1 MINDSLVKLSVIIAF
16 SLKGCNNITLTKRN
30 ALWLMVIY
38 LLLFLVIKMTKISV
52 ADTLFFKIS
61 YRFAAKL
68 RVKYTDFPYVPC
80 PHMCIA
86 PLPTFFSEW
95 YMFCN

>member
-16 SLKGCNNITLTKRN
+16 SLKSCNNITLTKRN

-61 YRFAAKL
+61 
-68 RVKYTDFPYVPC
+68 
-80 PHMCIA
+80 
-86 PLPTFFSEW
+86 
-95 YMFCN
+95 